1 MKQWRKLPNLG
12 FYCYHPNLIAV
23 EKIAQNTDR
32 QDIYKAMLVALGLA
46 IAVAGYFYWAK
57 FDGQITGF
65 FRIGSVLPL
74 SPLLNPAETLIYQGE
89 LGYDGQ
95 QFLTIALDP
104 GLQNDDSIAAL
115 DHPSYRYRR
124 ILYPLLGYLLGLGN
138 PVLIPWALVLINILA
153 IAIGAGLTAVYFQY
167 QKQKT
172 IGALAVLAI
181 PGVWMVLF
189 LSTADLLASAFSLGA
204 VVCQQIF
211 PPHQSKK
218 WWLVPIL
225 LALALLTRETSL
237 IIWLAIALTLMQ
249 NRQWRSMVALL
260 LSLIPIT
267 LWLGYI
273 RWRQLPGGSGTGNFG
288 SPLVGIGEKFQSLIQ
303 AGLTGNNIYEGY
315 LWLLLLL
322 TLALLIWLTLPHRQ
336 SNRTLA
342 YGGWLYGGLLL
353 VASFYIL
360 NYYLNYSR
368 VFLDLF
374 LLTMLAMA
382 PSSKLIRWPY
392 LAIAGLSTVTFL
404 LLKS

>member
-1 MKQWRKLPNLG
+1 MGKLPNSG
-12 FYCYHPNLIAV
+12 CYCYHPNPIAV
-23 EKIAQNTDR
+23 DNISPQVSHKT
-32 QDIYKAMLVALGLA
+32 KFPFGPMLVALGLA

-104 GLQNDDSIAAL
+104 GLQNDGSIAAL

-138 PVLIPWALVLINILA
+138 PVLIPWALMLINILA
-153 IAIGAGLTAVYFQY
+153 IAVCTGLTAIYFQD
-167 QKQKT
+167 QKQSWT
-172 IGALAVLAI
+172 GALAVLAI
-181 PGVWMVLF
+181 PGAWMVLF
-189 LSTADLLASAFSLGA
+189 LSTADLLASVFSLGA

-211 PPHQSKK
+211 PPHRSEK

-237 IIWLAIALTLMQ
+237 IIWLAIALTLVQ
-249 NRQWRSMVALL
+249 KRQWRSMGGLL
-260 LSLIPIT
+260 LSLLPLT

-288 SPLVGIGEKFQSLIQ
+288 WPLVGIGEKFQNLIQ
-303 AGLTGNNIYEGY
+303 TGLTANNLYEAY
-315 LWLLLLL
+315 LWFLLLF
-322 TLALLIWLTLPHRQ
+322 TLALLVWLTRPQRRD
-336 SNRTLA
+336 NITLT

-368 VFLDLF
+368 VFLDVF
-374 LLTMLAMA
+374 LLAILAMA
-382 PSSKLIRWPY
+382 PTSRWIHWTY
-392 LAIAGLSTVTFL
+392 LAIAGLGSVTFL

>member
-1 MKQWRKLPNLG
+1 VDNISPQVSHKTKFPVG
-12 FYCYHPNLIAV
+12 P
-23 EKIAQNTDR
+23 
-32 QDIYKAMLVALGLA
+32 MLVALGLA
-46 IAVAGYFYWAK
+46 IAVAGYFYWGK
-57 FDGQITGF
+57 FNGQITGF

-74 SPLLNPAETLIYQGE
+74 SPLLNPAEILIYQGE

-104 GLQNDDSIAAL
+104 GLQNDGSIAAL

-124 ILYPLLGYLLGLGN
+124 ILYPLLGYILGFGN
-138 PVLIPWALVLINILA
+138 PELIPWALVLINILA
-153 IAIGAGLTAVYFQY
+153 IAVCTGLTALY

-189 LSTADLLASAFSLGA
+189 LSTADLLSSVFSLGA
-204 VVCQQIF
+204 VVCQTIF

-218 WWLVPIL
+218 WWLVPFL
-225 LALALLTRETSL
+225 LALGLLTRETTL
-237 IIWLAIALTLMQ
+237 IIWLAIALTLGQ
-249 NRQWRSMVALL
+249 NRQWRSMGALL
-260 LSLIPIT
+260 LSLIPLT

-288 SPLVGIGEKFQSLIQ
+288 WPLVGIGEKFQSLIQ
-303 AGLTGNNIYEGY
+303 AGLTGNNIYEAY

-322 TLALLIWLTLPHRQ
+322 TLALLIWLTLSLPQ
-336 SNRTLA
+336 SNVTLT

-368 VFLDLF
+368 VFLDVF
-374 LLTMLAMA
+374 LLTILAMA
-382 PSSKLIRWPY
+382 PTSKLIRWPY
-392 LAIAGLSTVTFL
+392 VAIASLGSLTFL